1 MICADAEL
9 SRLDLELGRLYEL
22 ALKQAPK
29 PEILL
34 EQQRTWLKERDQ
46 CADVAGLRLSYQ
58 DRIDQL
64 TFSDPATIAATY
76 PFNSEETCLE
86 PHINWSDY
94 QWVLLSGKGQPACEA
109 MFAYLTSRPADAPPP
124 VCPEERLP
132 PNSDWTRPTGRDLNE
147 TERQNLIDGLPPSP
161 YHRQKPGGPVSV
173 ESNFRHA
180 KLLRVLHADISRDGI
195 PENLLAY
202 ASHDYRHECWRA
214 THCVRAEEPYNR
226 EIAIA
231 GGSTYNYKLLPMND
245 EGTQVNWQHPTAS
258 NPPML
263 NIGELV
269 YYQGRPFWLSYPVWF
284 QKASGY
290 PGDAMTISDLLMFH
304 KQIFNLNALGHSVIG
319 QHGGPVQPA
328 PFEKVRHIRGDGG
341 EGCSFG
347 YFHREYIKRNLHSEG
362 IKP

>member
-1 MICADAEL
+1 MQ
-9 SRLDLELGRLYEL
+9 S
-22 ALKQAPK
+22 
-29 PEILL
+29 
-34 EQQRTWLKERDQ
+34 
-46 CADVAGLRLSYQ
+46 
-58 DRIDQL
+58 L
-64 TFSDPATIAATY
+64 T

-109 MFAYLTSRPADAPPP
+109 MLAYLTSRPADAPPP

-132 PNSDWTRPTGRDLNE
+132 PNSDWTRPPGRDLNE
-147 TERQNLIDGLPPSP
+147 TERQNLIDGLPPS
-161 YHRQKPGGPVSV
+161 HRQKPGGPVSV

-202 ASHDYRHECWRA
+202 ASHDYRQECWRA

-226 EIAIA
+226 EIAIV

-245 EGTQVNWQHPTAS
+245 EGTQVNWQHPNAS

-269 YYQGRPFWLSYPVWF
+269 YYQGRPFWLSYPVWI
-284 QKASGY
+284 QKASGFPRESIGSPYLAMFKLNEIFVRSREKNDFY
-290 PGDAMTISDLLMFH
+290 PSFKNISG
-304 KQIFNLNALGHSVIG
+304 LGIEHDPLSSAVC
-319 QHGGPVQPA
+319 
-328 PFEKVRHIRGDGG
+328 R
-341 EGCSFG
+341 FG
-347 YFHREYIKRNLHSEG
+347 YFHREYIKRNLHSDG
-362 IKP
+362 NKP

>member
-132 PNSDWTRPTGRDLNE
+132 PNSDWTRPPSRDLNE
-147 TERQNLIDGLPPSP
+147 TERQVLIDGLPDSL
-161 YHRQKPGGPVSV
+161 RQKPSGEVSI
-173 ESNFRHA
+173 EWEFRNA
-180 KLLRVLHADISRDGI
+180 KLLRVLQADISRDGI

-202 ASHDYRHECWRA
+202 AYHDYRQNCRQTTCCAFDSDIHEPR
-214 THCVRAEEPYNR
+214 
-226 EIAIA
+226 ILIGA
-231 GGSTYNYKLLPMND
+231 GDSYYYDLQPMNG
-245 EGTQVNWQHPTAS
+245 EGIQIDWLHRPAGI
-258 NPPML
+258 PPML
-263 NIGELV
+263 MRGELV
-269 YYQGRPFWLSYPVWF
+269 FYQGLPYWLSAPGWN
-284 QKASGY
+284 QSASGY

-304 KQIFNLNALGHSVIG
+304 EQMFNLSEVFVGTRDRGNPSPHFKDVIG
-319 QHGGPVQPA
+319 VAIEHDPLSSAVC
-328 PFEKVRHIRGDGG
+328 R
-341 EGCSFG
+341 FG

-362 IKP
+362 NKP